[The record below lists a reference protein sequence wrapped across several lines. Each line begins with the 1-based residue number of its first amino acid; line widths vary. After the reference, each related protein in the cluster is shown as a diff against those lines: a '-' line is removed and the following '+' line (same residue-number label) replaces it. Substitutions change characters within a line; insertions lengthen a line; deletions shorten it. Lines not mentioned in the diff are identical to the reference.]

1 MATLTGFFGILAV
14 TLAMVGIYGVI
25 SYMVVRRR
33 NEIGVRMAL
42 GAARGKILFMILQ
55 ESIVLLGIGAAIG
68 AGLALAAG
76 SVAST
81 MLFGLKPRDPL
92 TLGASILG
100 LAAIVILASLVP
112 AHRAATVDPMVVL
125 REE

>member
-1 MATLTGFFGILAV
+1 
-14 TLAMVGIYGVI
+14 
-25 SYMVVRRR
+25 
-33 NEIGVRMAL
+33 
-42 GAARGKILFMILQ
+42 
-55 ESIVLLGIGAAIG
+55 
-68 AGLALAAG
+68 
-76 SVAST
+76 